1 LCVDYR
7 PLSAVTLKNKYPL
20 PRIDLLF
27 DQLIRAQVFSKI
39 ELHFG
44 YHQIKIREEDIPET
58 TFSTR
63 YSLYEYLV
71 MFFGL
76 SNAPTHF
83 MYLMNS
89 IFMEELNKFV
99 VVFIDDIL
107 VFSKGKKEHDEHLRI
122 MLQ

>member
-1 LCVDYR
+1 
-7 PLSAVTLKNKYPL
+7 VTLKNKYPL